1 MLKNLIH
8 NLYAE
13 ETRPL
18 QPDEALRDRLAHQLG
33 LHEAGPSCPKT
44 NLLPM
49 SSKNWMPFAFGGALV
64 ALVFMLFVI
73 PAPGEVPTTITFGP
87 KTDDWTYGG
96 GQELAASAISNM
108 GSASAL
114 GSSSSLTSL
123 GSSGMADSYAA
134 PEAVS
139 VSLGFSVGGAK
150 DANAFRD
157 DVANGYTPL
166 PSDLTYEGLFY
177 EYYFD
182 TGEKEACAELFC
194 PSYATAVSPDPIS
207 GETDYY
213 VSVGLNSGLTEDD
226 FARGPLNLVVVF
238 DISGSMGSRF
248 DQYYYDRGTGVWDGE
263 TVEHMTK
270 MEVAQEAMIDLLGQL
285 KPEDRVGIVLFDDEA
300 VVAKDMRLV
309 GETDMDAIKDHVRD
323 VEPDGGT
330 DMSAGMDLATELLR
344 DTPKEGY
351 SNRVILLTDAQP
363 NAGDLSES
371 GMRGRMEQ
379 NADNGTY
386 STFVGIGVDFQTELV
401 EAITKTEGAN
411 YYAVHSP
418 EEFRTRMD
426 EGFDFMVTPL
436 VFDLVLEADADGFD
450 IEQVYGSPEADAATG
465 ELMRVN
471 TLFPSLT
478 RNGETKG
485 GVILLKLKK
494 TGSEPELD
502 LRVSYKD
509 RAGTSHE
516 SSATVTID
524 STGAHYD
531 NAGIQKAV
539 WLARYADLLKDWMIE
554 TRRETHWWT
563 SDEPLVSEEDGI
575 TVPPDVTGSRWE
587 QTSVRLEVNEAYQK
601 FFASFHEAFAREVD
615 EIGDPS
621 LDRELQTLDIL
632 KNAP

>member
-1 MLKNLIH
+1 
-8 NLYAE
+8 
-13 ETRPL
+13 
-18 QPDEALRDRLAHQLG
+18 
-33 LHEAGPSCPKT
+33 
-44 NLLPM
+44 
-49 SSKNWMPFAFGGALV
+49 MPFAFGGALV
-64 ALVFMLFVI
+64 AIVFLLFVTS
-73 PAPGEVPTTITFGP
+73 APGEVPTTLTFGP

-96 GQELAASAISNM
+96 GQGAVSSLSNTV
-108 GSASAL
+108 SPSAL
-114 GSSSSLTSL
+114 GSVSSLSSL
-123 GSSGMADSYAA
+123 GSFGMADSFAA
-134 PEAVS
+134 PEAS
-139 VSLGFSVGGAK
+139 TRALGFSVGGAK

-157 DVANGYTPL
+157 DIANGYTPL
-166 PSDLTYEGLFY
+166 PTDLTYEGLFY

-194 PSYATAVSPDPIS
+194 PSYATASSPDPIS
-207 GETDYY
+207 GGTDYY
-213 VSVGLNSGLTEDD
+213 VSVGLNSGLTEED
-226 FARGPLNLVVVF
+226 FARGPLNLVVVL
-238 DISGSMGSRF
+238 DVSGSMGSRF
-248 DQYYYDRGTGVWDGE
+248 DQYYYDQATGAWDGE
-263 TVEHMTK
+263 NMEKMTK
-270 MEVAQEAMIDLLGQL
+270 MEVAQEAMIDLLSHL
-285 KPEDRVGIVLFDDEA
+285 RPEDRVGIVLFDDEA

-309 GETDMDAIKDHVRD
+309 GETDMDAINDHIRD

-330 DMSAGMDLATELLR
+330 DMSAGMDLATDLLR
-344 DTPKEGY
+344 NTPQEGY

-371 GMRGRMEQ
+371 GMRGRMEK
-379 NADNGTY
+379 NAADETY
-386 STFVGIGVDFQTELV
+386 STFIGIGVDFQTELV

-436 VFDLVLEADADGFD
+436 VFDLALEADADGFD

-465 ELMRVN
+465 EIMRVN

-478 RNGETKG
+478 KNGETKG
-485 GVILLKLKK
+485 GIILLRLKK
-494 TGSEPELD
+494 TGDDPDLA

-516 SSATVTID
+516 TSATVTFD
-524 STGAHYD
+524 FTGEHYD
-531 NAGIQKAV
+531 NAGVQKAV

-554 TRRETHWWT
+554 ARRETHWWT

-575 TVPPDVTGSRWE
+575 TVPPDVIGSRWE
-587 QTSVRLEVNEAYQK
+587 QSSVPLEVDEMYRK
-601 FFASFHEAFAREVD
+601 HFASFHEAFAEKIG

-621 LDRELQTLDIL
+621 LDRELQTLDFL